1 MSTAQ
6 LLAQLAQLSDVERLE
21 VIEAA
26 TRLTRNNLSGG
37 TVGAATE
44 RDRRMRDAAAG
55 VRDLYEPGAE
65 LSEWTALDA
74 EDFSDEHL
82 QG

>member
-1 MSTAQ
+1 MSTGQ
-6 LLAQLAQLSDVERLE
+6 ILAQLAQLSDVERLE

-26 TRLTRNNLSGG
+26 TRLIRNNLTAS
-37 TVGAATE
+37 TADAATE
-44 RDRRMRDAAAG
+44 RDRRIRDAAAA
-55 VRDLYEPGAE
+55 VRDLYEPGGE
-65 LSEWTALDA
+65 LTEWTALDA